1 MIEVILDSIME
12 EPAAEIELEEEIELT
27 EGIVSPAQQEAQEA
41 INLMRQISKSS
52 IVPRGRALSRGS
64 TRGRSKSRDSSDSVL
79 GNQPRAIS
87 DTNVLVGPSPI
98 RGRSATSDTVR
109 GRPRI
114 VLSDDQRVAL
124 LASLEEEDPV
134 TRGRPPVTR
143 GRSPM
148 PKSKPPQR
156 SRYADAPAAE
166 EKTTPPPRPPRGF
179 GSDTPRSI
187 VEVKT
192 EPKKDL
198 IVPEEK
204 DPEID
209 FETGRK
215 NLYNLLDK
223 GNEAIDGI
231 LNLAKEGE
239 HPRAYEV
246 AGQLIKTVSEVS
258 QNLLDLQDKLKK
270 VKEVPNTGP
279 KNVTNALFVGSTTE
293 LQKML
298 KKSK

>member
-1 MIEVILDSIME
+1 MSKIDDKLNEVLGIAEEPNELEVIQKE
-12 EPAAEIELEEEIELT
+12 T
-27 EGIVSPAQQEAQEA
+27 
-41 INLMRQISKSS
+41 
-52 IVPRGRALSRGS
+52 
-64 TRGRSKSRDSSDSVL
+64 
-79 GNQPRAIS
+79 
-87 DTNVLVGPSPI
+87 
-98 RGRSATSDTVR
+98 
-109 GRPRI
+109 
-114 VLSDDQRVAL
+114 
-124 LASLEEEDPV
+124 
-134 TRGRPPVTR
+134 
-143 GRSPM
+143 
-148 PKSKPPQR
+148 
-156 SRYADAPAAE
+156 
-166 EKTTPPPRPPRGF
+166 
-179 GSDTPRSI
+179 
-187 VEVKT
+187 
-192 EPKKDL
+192 KDL
-198 IVPEEK
+198 VVPENK
-204 DPEID
+204 DPDID

-215 NLYNLLDK
+215 NLYNLIDK